1 MKKTI
6 KSISVLLTVL
16 LALSAFAAVVFAA
29 DENVLLTGTAG
40 TGITWMLTDDGV
52 LTVSG
57 NGPIEDE
64 IAYDYDD
71 DGEIV
76 SWQTL
81 NSIAFS
87 LTEYYDGQTAGM
99 DVAAAERFR
108 FNLVREIVIEEGITV
123 IPDGEF
129 DGFYPRKVTLPAS
142 LKALGLQAFNA
153 SLASEVVIR
162 SASLES
168 AQFTVAVYRADAEP
182 YADPDAAIE
191 DLVAKRV
198 REEQFQKDILPI
210 YALQELFSIENGL
223 LEASDE
229 ELADIYAY
237 YNEAFGSD
245 AETADE
251 LESVAL
257 GLLNGR
263 FGTEYTDKNEL
274 FRIEQNEW
282 DWEPEVVWAEEL
294 EAAYMA
300 EADILYNDD
309 RMISATLGEEFSD
322 GEKAYGWLTVTAPG
336 DSEIKDACERTGVTF
351 ADLYEGLCKW
361 CHKDHSG
368 NLWQKFVGFIHRI
381 LYFFAHLFGR
391 K

>member
-1 MKKTI
+1 MKIMKK
-6 KSISVLLTVL
+6 SFSVLLTVL
-16 LALSAFAAVVFAA
+16 LALSAFAAVASAA
-29 DENVLLTGTAG
+29 DENVLLAGTAG
-40 TGITWMLTDDGV
+40 TGITWMLTDGGV

-57 NGPIEDE
+57 SGPIQDE
-64 IAYDYDD
+64 IAYEYDD
-71 DGEIV
+71 DGEII
-76 SWQTL
+76 SSQTL

-129 DGFYPRKVTLPAS
+129 DGFYPRKVTIPAS
-142 LKALGLQAFNA
+142 LKELGLQAFNA

-229 ELADIYAY
+229 ELANIYAY

-282 DWEPEVVWAEEL
+282 DWEPQVVWAEEL
-294 EAAYMA
+294 EAAYTA

-322 GEKAYGWLTVTAPG
+322 GEKAYGWLTVTAPA
-336 DSEIKDACERTGVTF
+336 DSAVQEACERTGVTF
-351 ADLYEGLCKW
+351 ADLNEGLCKW

-368 NLWQKFVGFIHRI
+368 NLWQRFVGFIHRI
-381 LYFFAHLFGR
+381 LYFFAHLFSR

>member
-1 MKKTI
+1 MKTI
-6 KSISVLLTVL
+6 RKSIIVLLTVL
-16 LALSAFAAVVFAA
+16 FALSAFTAVVSAT

-40 TGITWMLTDDGV
+40 TGITWMLSDDGV

-57 NGPIEDE
+57 SGPIEDE

-71 DGEIV
+71 NGEII
-76 SWQTL
+76 SSQTL

-87 LTEYYDGQTAGM
+87 LTEYYDGQAAGM
-99 DVAAAERFR
+99 DIAAAERFR
-108 FNLVREIVIEEGITV
+108 FNLVREIVIGEGITV

-129 DGFYPRKVTLPAS
+129 DGFYPRKVTLPVT
-142 LKALGLQAFNA
+142 LKKLGYQAFNA

-162 SASLES
+162 SGALES

-198 REEQFQKDILPI
+198 REEQLQKDILPI

-223 LEASDE
+223 LEASE
-229 ELADIYAY
+229 EDLAAMYES
-237 YNEAFGSD
+237 YNEAFGSH
-245 AETADE
+245 AATADE
-251 LESVAL
+251 LEAVAL
-257 GLLNGR
+257 GLLNR
-263 FGTEYTDKNEL
+263 HFGTDFADKNEI
-274 FRIEQNEW
+274 FRIEESEGGS
-282 DWEPEVVWAEEL
+282 DVVWTESL
-294 EAAYMA
+294 ENAYVA
-300 EADILYNDD
+300 EADGIFEDGRLV
-309 RMISATLGEEFSD
+309 SATLGESFSE
-322 GEKAYGWLTVTAPG
+322 GEKAYKWLTVVAPA
-336 DSEIKDACERTGVTF
+336 DSAVQEACRKTGVTF

>member
-1 MKKTI
+1 MKIMKK
-6 KSISVLLTVL
+6 SFSVLLTVL
-16 LALSAFAAVVFAA
+16 LALSAFAAVASAA
-29 DENVLLTGTAG
+29 DENVLLAGTAG
-40 TGITWMLTDDGV
+40 TGITWMLTDGGV

-57 NGPIEDE
+57 SGPIEDE

-71 DGEIV
+71 DGEVV

-108 FNLVREIVIEEGITV
+108 FDLVREIVIEEGITV

-129 DGFYPRKVTLPAS
+129 DGFYPRKVTIPAS
-142 LKALGLQAFNA
+142 LKELGLQAFNA

-210 YALQELFSIENGL
+210 YALQ
-223 LEASDE
+223 
-229 ELADIYAY
+229 
-237 YNEAFGSD
+237 
-245 AETADE
+245 
-251 LESVAL
+251 
-257 GLLNGR
+257 R
-263 FGTEYTDKNEL
+263 HK
-274 FRIEQNEW
+274 R
-282 DWEPEVVWAEEL
+282 
-294 EAAYMA
+294 
-300 EADILYNDD
+300 
-309 RMISATLGEEFSD
+309 
-322 GEKAYGWLTVTAPG
+322 
-336 DSEIKDACERTGVTF
+336 RTNWN
-351 ADLYEGLCKW
+351 LSR
-361 CHKDHSG
+361 SG
-368 NLWQKFVGFIHRI
+368 C
-381 LYFFAHLFGR
+381 
-391 K
+391 

>member
-1 MKKTI
+1 MKIMKK
-6 KSISVLLTVL
+6 SFSVLLTVL
-16 LALSAFAAVVFAA
+16 LALSAFAAVASAA

-40 TGITWMLTDDGV
+40 TGITWLLTDDGV

-57 NGPIEDE
+57 SGPIEDE

-71 DGEIV
+71 NGEIV
-76 SWQTL
+76 SSQTL

-142 LKALGLQAFNA
+142 LKELGLQAFNA

-182 YADPDAAIE
+182 YADLDAAIE

-223 LEASDE
+223 LEASE
-229 ELADIYAY
+229 EDLANIVEY
-237 YNEAFGSD
+237 YNEAFGSH
-245 AETADE
+245 
-251 LESVAL
+251 
-257 GLLNGR
+257 
-263 FGTEYTDKNEL
+263 
-274 FRIEQNEW
+274 
-282 DWEPEVVWAEEL
+282 
-294 EAAYMA
+294 AA
-300 EADILYNDD
+300 
-309 RMISATLGEEFSD
+309 T
-322 GEKAYGWLTVTAPG
+322 
-336 DSEIKDACERTGVTF
+336 
-351 ADLYEGLCKW
+351 
-361 CHKDHSG
+361 
-368 NLWQKFVGFIHRI
+368 
-381 LYFFAHLFGR
+381 
-391 K
+391 

>member
-1 MKKTI
+1 MKIMKK
-6 KSISVLLTVL
+6 SFSVLLTVL
-16 LALSAFAAVVFAA
+16 LALSAFAAVASAA
-29 DENVLLTGTAG
+29 DENVLLAGTAG

-57 NGPIEDE
+57 SGPIEDE

-71 DGEIV
+71 NGEII
-76 SWQTL
+76 SSQTL

-129 DGFYPRKVTLPAS
+129 DGFYPRKVTIPAS
-142 LKALGLQAFNA
+142 LKELGLQAFNA

-229 ELADIYAY
+229 ELANIYAY

-282 DWEPEVVWAEEL
+282 DWAPEVVWAEEL
-294 EAAYMA
+294 EAAY
-300 EADILYNDD
+300 L
-309 RMISATLGEEFSD
+309 ATE
-322 GEKAYGWLTVTAPG
+322 
-336 DSEIKDACERTGVTF
+336 
-351 ADLYEGLCKW
+351 
-361 CHKDHSG
+361 
-368 NLWQKFVGFIHRI
+368 
-381 LYFFAHLFGR
+381 
-391 K
+391 

>member
-1 MKKTI
+1 MKIMKK
-6 KSISVLLTVL
+6 SFSVLLTVL
-16 LALSAFAAVVFAA
+16 LALSAFAAVAFAEN
-29 DENVLLTGTAG
+29 ENVLLTGTAG
-40 TGITWMLTDDGV
+40 TGITWLLTDDGV

-57 NGPIEDE
+57 SGPIEDE
-64 IAYDYDD
+64 IAYDYGD

-81 NSIAFS
+81 NSIAFT
-87 LTEYYDGQTAGM
+87 LTEYYDEQAAGM

-142 LKALGLQAFNA
+142 LKELGCQAFNA

-162 SASLES
+162 SASLVS

-229 ELADIYAY
+229 ELANIYAY
-237 YNEAFGSD
+237 YNEAS
-245 AETADE
+245 TKR
-251 LESVAL
+251 SAL
-257 GLLNGR
+257 MR
-263 FGTEYTDKNEL
+263 K
-274 FRIEQNEW
+274 R
-282 DWEPEVVWAEEL
+282 
-294 EAAYMA
+294 
-300 EADILYNDD
+300 
-309 RMISATLGEEFSD
+309 
-322 GEKAYGWLTVTAPG
+322 
-336 DSEIKDACERTGVTF
+336 RTN
-351 ADLYEGLCKW
+351 W
-361 CHKDHSG
+361 NRSRSG
-368 NLWQKFVGFIHRI
+368 C
-381 LYFFAHLFGR
+381 
-391 K
+391 